1 MDPLNQLKILRDKGL
16 EALKVPLPEK
26 TFVQAHTG
34 GAANGAITS
43 LPRNVLKEVKRV
55 WEQKPERARMRDE
68 DLADAKRFQR
78 EVPGPGAD
86 ERLRY
91 AQANKNYYRVTD
103 QSPNMVDGYGGSR
116 DLRMT
121 LGNFGVYFDKKGN
134 VVIKDTWKV
143 DSDLD
148 IVEGGLNAL
157 RVHNA
162 AKAVGSYRPM
172 PIEIRLTK
180 EEWDSL

>member
-16 EALKVPLPEK
+16 DALKLPLPER

-34 GAANGAITS
+34 GAANGRITK
-43 LPRNVLKEVKRV
+43 LPDKVLREVKKA
-55 WEQKPERARMRDE
+55 WELKPERARMRDE
-68 DLADAKRFQR
+68 ELADAKAFQR
-78 EVPGPGAD
+78 QVPGPGAD

-91 AQANKNYYRVTD
+91 AQANKNYYRATD
-103 QSPNMVDGYGGSR
+103 ESPNMVDGYGGSR

-121 LGNFGVYFDKKGN
+121 LGNFGVYFDKQGN
-134 VVIKDTWKV
+134 VLIKDTWKV
-143 DSDLD
+143 DGDLD
-148 IVEGGLNAL
+148 IVEGGPNAL

-172 PIEIRLTK
+172 SIEVRLTK
-180 EEWDSL
+180 EEWEKL